1 MSIKKSFQEILIN
14 LDKEKKYINEK
25 EKRMS
30 IKKSFQEILINL
42 DKEKKYINE
51 EVFENTP
58 QRIEDFYK
66 EFFSG
71 MYVNPYEF
79 LQNTFDVPNN
89 DLIIERNINF
99 YSMCEHHFLPF
110 FGKIS
115 VAYIPNG
122 KIVGFGDIVK
132 VIEAYAKRPQL
143 QERMTDEI
151 AETIYKALNCK
162 GVYILIE
169 AEHTCM
175 TMRGVKKPGA
185 KIITTG
191 TKGIFAEDTMKRM
204 EVLTLLKNNL
214 GENNG

>member
-1 MSIKKSFQEILIN
+1 
-14 LDKEKKYINEK
+14 
-25 EKRMS
+25 MS

-115 VAYIPNG
+115 VAYVPNG

-143 QERMTDEI
+143 QERMTEEI

>member
-1 MSIKKSFQEILIN
+1 
-14 LDKEKKYINEK
+14 
-25 EKRMS
+25 MS

-71 MYVNPYEF
+71 IYVNPYEF

-99 YSMCEHHFLPF
+99 YSMCGHHFLPF

>member
-1 MSIKKSFQEILIN
+1 MSIKKSFQDIL
-14 LDKEKKYINEK
+14 E
-25 EKRMS
+25 
-30 IKKSFQEILINL
+30 NL

-71 MYVNPYEF
+71 MYVNPYKF

-115 VAYIPNG
+115 VAYVPNG

>member
-1 MSIKKSFQEILIN
+1 MSIKKSFQDIL
-14 LDKEKKYINEK
+14 K
-25 EKRMS
+25 
-30 IKKSFQEILINL
+30 NL

-71 MYVNPYEF
+71 IYVNPYEF

-110 FGKIS
+110 FGKVSI
-115 VAYIPNG
+115 AYIPNG

>member
-1 MSIKKSFQEILIN
+1 MSIKKSFQDILEN
-14 LDKEKKYINEK
+14 LDKEKKYINK
-25 EKRMS
+25 
-30 IKKSFQEILINL
+30 
-42 DKEKKYINE
+42 

-79 LQNTFDVPNN
+79 LQNTFNVPNN

-110 FGKIS
+110 SGKIS

>member
-1 MSIKKSFQEILIN
+1 
-14 LDKEKKYINEK
+14 
-25 EKRMS
+25 MS

-115 VAYIPNG
+115 VAYVPNG

-151 AETIYKALNCK
+151 VETIYKALNCK

>member
-1 MSIKKSFQEILIN
+1 MSIKKSFQEILN
-14 LDKEKKYINEK
+14 SLDKEQKYI
-25 EKRMS
+25 
-30 IKKSFQEILINL
+30 
-42 DKEKKYINE
+42 DK

-71 MYVNPYEF
+71 MSINPYDF
-79 LQNTFDVPNN
+79 LKNSFQVPNN
-89 DLIIERNINF
+89 DLIIEKNIDF

-110 FGKIS
+110 FGKIA

-143 QERMTDEI
+143 QERMTEQI
-151 AETIYKALNCK
+151 AQTIFEGLDCK
-162 GVYILIE
+162 GVYILVE

-175 TMRGVKKPGA
+175 TMRGVKKPGT
-185 KIITTG
+185 KIVTTG
-191 TKGIFAEDTMKRM
+191 IRGIFEEDTLRRI
-204 EVLTLLKNNL
+204 EVLNLMNKNS
-214 GENNG
+214 GEING

>member
-1 MSIKKSFQEILIN
+1 
-14 LDKEKKYINEK
+14 
-25 EKRMS
+25 MS

-151 AETIYKALNCK
+151 AETIYKALDCK

>member
-1 MSIKKSFQEILIN
+1 MSIKKSFQEILN
-14 LDKEKKYINEK
+14 SLDNEKKYI
-25 EKRMS
+25 
-30 IKKSFQEILINL
+30 
-42 DKEKKYINE
+42 DE
-51 EVFENTP
+51 EVFKNTP

-71 MYVNPYEF
+71 MKTDPYIF
-79 LQNTFDVPNN
+79 LKNTFDVPNN
-89 DLIIERNINF
+89 DLIIERNISF

-122 KIVGFGDIVK
+122 KIIGFGDIVK
-132 VIEAYAKRPQL
+132 VIETYAKRPQL
-143 QERMTDEI
+143 QERITEQI
-151 AETIYKALNCK
+151 ALTIYEGLKCK
-162 GVYILIE
+162 GVYVLIE

-191 TKGIFAEDTMKRM
+191 TKGIFAEDSLKRM
-204 EVLTLLKNNL
+204 EVLTLIKNNS
-214 GENNG
+214 GDING

>member
-14 LDKEKKYINEK
+14 LDKEKKYINE
-25 EKRMS
+25 
-30 IKKSFQEILINL
+30 Q
-42 DKEKKYINE
+42 
-51 EVFENTP
+51 VFKNTP

-115 VAYIPNG
+115 VAYVPNG

>member
-1 MSIKKSFQEILIN
+1 MSIKKSFQNIL
-14 LDKEKKYINEK
+14 E
-25 EKRMS
+25 
-30 IKKSFQEILINL
+30 NL

>member
-1 MSIKKSFQEILIN
+1 MSIKKSFQEIL
-14 LDKEKKYINEK
+14 E
-25 EKRMS
+25 
-30 IKKSFQEILINL
+30 NL

-58 QRIEDFYK
+58 QRMEDFYK

-71 MYVNPYEF
+71 MFVNPYEF

-89 DLIIERNINF
+89 DLIIEKNINF

-175 TMRGVKKPGA
+175 TMRGVKKPGT

-214 GENNG
+214 GDNNG

>member
-1 MSIKKSFQEILIN
+1 
-14 LDKEKKYINEK
+14 
-25 EKRMS
+25 MS

-115 VAYIPNG
+115 VAYVPNG

-191 TKGIFAEDTMKRM
+191 TKGIFADDTMKRM
-204 EVLTLLKNNL
+204 EVLTLLKNNF

>member
-1 MSIKKSFQEILIN
+1 
-14 LDKEKKYINEK
+14 
-25 EKRMS
+25 MS

-79 LQNTFDVPNN
+79 LQNTFNVPNN

-115 VAYIPNG
+115 VAYVPNG

>member
-1 MSIKKSFQEILIN
+1 MSIKKSFQNIL
-14 LDKEKKYINEK
+14 E
-25 EKRMS
+25 
-30 IKKSFQEILINL
+30 NL

-132 VIEAYAKRPQL
+132 VIEAYAKKPQL

>member
-1 MSIKKSFQEILIN
+1 
-14 LDKEKKYINEK
+14 
-25 EKRMS
+25 MS

-71 MYVNPYEF
+71 MHVNPYEF

-115 VAYIPNG
+115 VAYVPNG

>member
-1 MSIKKSFQEILIN
+1 MSIKKSFQ
-14 LDKEKKYINEK
+14 D
-25 EKRMS
+25 
-30 IKKSFQEILINL
+30 ILINL

-151 AETIYKALNCK
+151 AETIYKALNYK

>member
-1 MSIKKSFQEILIN
+1 
-14 LDKEKKYINEK
+14 
-25 EKRMS
+25 MS

-132 VIEAYAKRPQL
+132 VIEAYAKKPQL

-151 AETIYKALNCK
+151 AETIYKALDCK

>member
-1 MSIKKSFQEILIN
+1 MSIKKSFQDILI
-14 LDKEKKYINEK
+14 
-25 EKRMS
+25 S
-30 IKKSFQEILINL
+30 L

-66 EFFSG
+66 DFFSG
-71 MYVNPYEF
+71 MYINPYDF
-79 LQNTFDVPNN
+79 LKNTFNVPSN
-89 DLIIERNINF
+89 DLVIEKNINF

-110 FGKIS
+110 FGKVF

-122 KIVGFGDIVK
+122 KIIGFGDIVK

-143 QERMTDEI
+143 QERMTNEI
-151 AETIYKALNCK
+151 AETIYKGLNCK
-162 GVYILIE
+162 GVYVLIE

-175 TMRGVKKPGA
+175 TMRGVKKTEA

-191 TKGIFAEDTMKRM
+191 TKGIFASDTLKRM
-204 EVLTLLKNNL
+204 EVLTLIKNS
-214 GENNG
+214 

>member
-1 MSIKKSFQEILIN
+1 
-14 LDKEKKYINEK
+14 
-25 EKRMS
+25 MS

-58 QRIEDFYK
+58 QRIENFYK

-115 VAYIPNG
+115 VAYVPNG

-191 TKGIFAEDTMKRM
+191 TKGIFTEDTMKRM

>member
-1 MSIKKSFQEILIN
+1 
-14 LDKEKKYINEK
+14 
-25 EKRMS
+25 MS

-151 AETIYKALNCK
+151 AETIYKSLNCK

>member
-1 MSIKKSFQEILIN
+1 MSIKKSFQDIL
-14 LDKEKKYINEK
+14 E
-25 EKRMS
+25 
-30 IKKSFQEILINL
+30 NL

-115 VAYIPNG
+115 VAYVPNG

-143 QERMTDEI
+143 QERMTEEI

-204 EVLTLLKNNL
+204 EVLTLLKNNF

>member
-1 MSIKKSFQEILIN
+1 MGIKKSFQEILTV
-14 LDKEKKYINEK
+14 LDEEKKYI
-25 EKRMS
+25 
-30 IKKSFQEILINL
+30 
-42 DKEKKYINE
+42 DK

-71 MYVNPYEF
+71 MKVNPYDF
-79 LQNTFDVPNN
+79 LKKTFDVANN
-89 DLIIERNINF
+89 DLILEKNINF

-110 FGKIS
+110 FGKIA

-143 QERMTDEI
+143 QERMTEQI
-151 AETIYKALNCK
+151 AQTVYEGLNCK
-162 GVYILIE
+162 GVYVIIE

-185 KIITTG
+185 KVITTG
-191 TKGIFAEDTMKRM
+191 AKGVFETDAFKRM
-204 EVLTLLKNNL
+204 EVLNL
-214 GENNG
+214 MGRTGEING

>member
-1 MSIKKSFQEILIN
+1 
-14 LDKEKKYINEK
+14 
-25 EKRMS
+25 MS

-115 VAYIPNG
+115 VAYVPNG

-132 VIEAYAKRPQL
+132 VIEAYTKRPQL

>member
-1 MSIKKSFQEILIN
+1 MSIKKSFQDILEN
-14 LDKEKKYINEK
+14 LDKEKKYINK
-25 EKRMS
+25 
-30 IKKSFQEILINL
+30 
-42 DKEKKYINE
+42 

-89 DLIIERNINF
+89 DLIIEKNINF

-110 FGKIS
+110 FGKVTI
-115 VAYIPNG
+115 AYIPNG

-132 VIEAYAKRPQL
+132 VIETYAKRPQL
-143 QERMTDEI
+143 QERMTEQI
-151 AETIYKALNCK
+151 ALTIYKGLKCK
-162 GVYILIE
+162 GVYVLIE

-185 KIITTG
+185 KITTTG
-191 TKGIFAEDTMKRM
+191 TKGIFAEDSLKRM
-204 EVLTLLKNNL
+204 EVLTLIKNNS
-214 GENNG
+214 GDING

>member
-1 MSIKKSFQEILIN
+1 
-14 LDKEKKYINEK
+14 
-25 EKRMS
+25 MS

-71 MYVNPYEF
+71 MYINPYEF

-132 VIEAYAKRPQL
+132 VIEAYAKKPQL

-151 AETIYKALNCK
+151 AETIYKALDCK

-175 TMRGVKKPGA
+175 TMRGVKKPGS

>member
-1 MSIKKSFQEILIN
+1 
-14 LDKEKKYINEK
+14 
-25 EKRMS
+25 MS

-204 EVLTLLKNNL
+204 EALTLLKNNL

>member
-1 MSIKKSFQEILIN
+1 MSIKESFNDILLEI
-14 LDKEKKYINEK
+14 DREKKYIN
-25 EKRMS
+25 
-30 IKKSFQEILINL
+30 
-42 DKEKKYINE
+42 D
-51 EVFENTP
+51 EVFANTP
-58 QRIEDFYK
+58 KRIEDFYLD
-66 EFFSG
+66 FFSG
-71 MYVNPYEF
+71 ININPLDF
-79 LQNTFDVPNN
+79 FKNTFECNN
-89 DLIIERNINF
+89 NNIVIEKNINF

>member
-1 MSIKKSFQEILIN
+1 
-14 LDKEKKYINEK
+14 
-25 EKRMS
+25 MS

-110 FGKIS
+110 FGKVS
-115 VAYIPNG
+115 VAYVPNG

>member
-1 MSIKKSFQEILIN
+1 MSIKKSFQNIL
-14 LDKEKKYINEK
+14 E
-25 EKRMS
+25 
-30 IKKSFQEILINL
+30 NL

-132 VIEAYAKRPQL
+132 VIETYAKRPQL

>member
-1 MSIKKSFQEILIN
+1 
-14 LDKEKKYINEK
+14 
-25 EKRMS
+25 MS

-204 EVLTLLKNNL
+204 EILTLLKNNL

>member
-14 LDKEKKYINEK
+14 LN
-25 EKRMS
+25 
-30 IKKSFQEILINL
+30 
-42 DKEKKYINE
+42 KEKKYINE

-66 EFFSG
+66 GFFSG

>member
-1 MSIKKSFQEILIN
+1 
-14 LDKEKKYINEK
+14 
-25 EKRMS
+25 MS

-191 TKGIFAEDTMKRM
+191 TKGIFTEDTMKRM

>member
-1 MSIKKSFQEILIN
+1 
-14 LDKEKKYINEK
+14 
-25 EKRMS
+25 MS

-71 MYVNPYEF
+71 IYVNPYEF

-169 AEHTCM
+169 AEHICM

>member
-1 MSIKKSFQEILIN
+1 MSIKKSFQ
-14 LDKEKKYINEK
+14 K
-25 EKRMS
+25 
-30 IKKSFQEILINL
+30 ILINL

-71 MYVNPYEF
+71 IYVNPYEF

>member
-1 MSIKKSFQEILIN
+1 MSIKKSFQDILI
-14 LDKEKKYINEK
+14 
-25 EKRMS
+25 S
-30 IKKSFQEILINL
+30 L

-66 EFFSG
+66 DFFSG
-71 MYVNPYEF
+71 MYINPYDF
-79 LQNTFDVPNN
+79 LKNTFNVPNN
-89 DLIIERNINF
+89 DLVIEKNINF

-110 FGKIS
+110 FGKVS

-122 KIVGFGDIVK
+122 KIIGFGDIVK

-143 QERMTDEI
+143 QERMTNEI
-151 AETIYKALNCK
+151 AETIYKGLNCK
-162 GVYILIE
+162 GVYVLIE

-175 TMRGVKKPGA
+175 TMRGVKKTEA

-191 TKGIFAEDTMKRM
+191 TKGIFANDTLKRM
-204 EVLTLLKNNL
+204 EVLTLIKNS
-214 GENNG
+214 

>member
-1 MSIKKSFQEILIN
+1 MSIKKSFQDIL
-14 LDKEKKYINEK
+14 E
-25 EKRMS
+25 
-30 IKKSFQEILINL
+30 NL

-79 LQNTFDVPNN
+79 LQNTFNVPNN

-110 FGKIS
+110 SGKIS

>member
-1 MSIKKSFQEILIN
+1 MSIKKSFQDIL
-14 LDKEKKYINEK
+14 E
-25 EKRMS
+25 
-30 IKKSFQEILINL
+30 NL

-115 VAYIPNG
+115 VAYVPNG

-191 TKGIFAEDTMKRM
+191 TKGIFTEDTMKRM